1 MEQRMR
7 QSIRNR
13 VLTYVARHKV
23 EVRFFCLLIALAVV
37 VGSAA
42 NIEDFIN
49 GFLDDGASVQE
60 P

>member
-1 MEQRMR
+1 MR